1 MRQARSKVPR
11 SMIMTLGGVAMVV
24 LVALGAWAWINRYAA
39 EASPETIVDAAM
51 AHERARAGEIV
62 LVDVRR
68 PSEWKSSGVP
78 ASGHA
83 ITMHQ
88 DGAQFLA
95 KLRQAAA
102 GNLARPIALICA
114 TGGRTT
120 WLLPHLQ
127 KAGFTNVLN
136 VAEGMFGS
144 THGKGWL
151 KHGLPVRRWLG
162 PQSASPE
169 LAK

>member
-24 LVALGAWAWINRYAA
+24 LVALGAWAWLNRYAA
-39 EASPETIVDAAM
+39 EASPETIVAAAM
-51 AHERARAGEIV
+51 AHDRALAGEIV

-68 PSEWKSSGVP
+68 PNEWKSSGVP

-88 DGAQFLA
+88 DGAEFLA

-127 KAGFTNVLN
+127 K
-136 VAEGMFGS
+136 
-144 THGKGWL
+144 HGDFRL
-151 KHGLPVRRWLG
+151 
-162 PQSASPE
+162 
-169 LAK
+169 

>member
-1 MRQARSKVPR
+1 MPRHR
-11 SMIMTLGGVAMVV
+11 SMFVTFGAVGLVV
-24 LVALGAWAWINRYAA
+24 LGALGAWAWLNRYAA
-39 EASPETIVDAAM
+39 EASPETIVDASS
-51 AHERARAGEIV
+51 AHERARNGKIV

-68 PSEWKSSGVP
+68 PSEWKKSGVP
-78 ASGHA
+78 ESGHA

-102 GNLARPIALICA
+102 GNVTRPIALICA

-120 WLLPHLQ
+120 WLLPHLR

-136 VAEGMFGS
+136 NVAEGMFGS
-144 THGKGWL
+144 SQGRRWVKR
-151 KHGLPVRRWLG
+151 GLPVRRWLG
-162 PQSASPE
+162 PQSAAPPF
-169 LAK
+169 AK

>member
-11 SMIMTLGGVAMVV
+11 SMIMTLGGLAMVV
-24 LVALGAWAWINRYAA
+24 LVAIGAWAWLNRYAA
-39 EASPETIVDAAM
+39 EASPETIVAAAM
-51 AHERARAGEIV
+51 AHDRALAGEIV

-88 DGAQFLA
+88 DGAEFLA

-120 WLLPHLQ
+120 WLLPYLQ

-162 PQSASPE
+162 PQSTSPE